1 MNNLHVRS
9 RNSADT
15 KTNINAETSLKWRS
29 RRSAYY
35 IHIKKNQVSSPDR
48 RCNTHIHHQQVYWGP
63 KEKITKQHQLTTNF
77 PKHTA
82 GQPYWNIK
90 CLQLYLGACEIISYV
105 LRKKPNMYSR
115 VQLRVFCTRSHPLN
129 IFRINSSK
137 YVMFAWVRANLLLRD
152 SISGPSLCFFFS
164 AFSCLWVV
172 SRCPLRVL
180 ATDMND
186 VTSWSP
192 INEATW
198 RYTLGGALR

>member
-1 MNNLHVRS
+1 MQILLWNEDAGDLPIIYIFKKSGFKPWQAMQHPHTSPTSILRAQREDNKTTPTNN
-9 RNSADT
+9 
-15 KTNINAETSLKWRS
+15 K
-29 RRSAYY
+29 
-35 IHIKKNQVSSPDR
+35 
-48 RCNTHIHHQQVYWGP
+48 
-63 KEKITKQHQLTTNF
+63 F
-77 PKHTA
+77 PKAHSRTTILKHQMLA
-82 GQPYWNIK
+82 TLFGCVWNNFICTK
-90 CLQLYLGACEIISYV
+90 
-105 LRKKPNMYSR
+105 KKPNMYSR
-115 VQLRVFCTRSHPLN
+115 VQLRVFCTRSHPPN

-137 YVMFAWVRANLLLRD
+137 YVMFAWVRTNLLLRD

-198 RYTLGGALR
+198 RYTLGGALRYTK